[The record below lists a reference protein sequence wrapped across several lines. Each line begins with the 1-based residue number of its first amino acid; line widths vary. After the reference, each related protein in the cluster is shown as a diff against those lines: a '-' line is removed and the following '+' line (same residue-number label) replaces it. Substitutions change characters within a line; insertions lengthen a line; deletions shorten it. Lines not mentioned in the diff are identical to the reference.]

1 MLNSQERIEQ
11 IAQIAAVV
19 VLVLGCMMVLRP
31 FVTAMLWASILCF
44 STWPAYLW
52 LRGQLGDRRG
62 LASLCMTLVLVSFLV
77 VPLIAVGATLADDV
91 TALVQNIR
99 ALAEGGELQN
109 PPAWLSGLPVV
120 GETLD
125 KYWREF
131 AESREKLAEFLQSI
145 IVPARNFLLKGGL
158 SIGEGIMQLSLS
170 VFIAF
175 FFFRDGET
183 LVQTLRSGMDRIAGT
198 RTEHLVATVGATT
211 KGVVYGI
218 LGTAAVQG
226 ALAFVGFV
234 LAQVPGAVFLGLLT
248 FLLALVPMGV
258 PLVWLPVTGWL
269 FYQDQIG
276 WGIFMAL
283 WGFFVVSGVDNV
295 VKPYLI
301 SRGAKLSFL
310 PVFLGVIGGI
320 LAFGFIGIFL
330 GPTLLAVGYT
340 LAREWTSQAATR
352 PDDAPPSSE
361 DEPDAAEASAATQA
375 HSKQDAS

>member
-52 LRGQLGDRRG
+52 LRGRLGDRRG
-62 LASLCMTLVLVSFLV
+62 LAALCMTLVLVSFLV
-77 VPLIAVGATLADDV
+77 VPLVAVGATLADDV

-99 ALAEGGELQN
+99 DLLKGGLQD
-109 PPAWLSGLPVV
+109 PPTWLSGLPVV
-120 GETLD
+120 GGTLD
-125 KYWREF
+125 QYWREF
-131 AESREKLAEFLQSI
+131 AESREKLAEFLQSVLI
-145 IVPARNFLLKGGL
+145 PARNFLLKGGL
-158 SIGEGIMQLSLS
+158 SIGEGIVQLSLS

-211 KGVVYGI
+211 RGVVYGI

-234 LAQVPGAVFLGLLT
+234 IAQVPGAVFLGLLT
-248 FLLALVPMGV
+248 FILALVPMGV
-258 PLVWLPVTGWL
+258 PLVWLPVTVWL
-269 FYQDQIG
+269 FYQGSIG

-330 GPTLLAVGYT
+330 GPTLLAVGYS
-340 LAREWTSQAATR
+340 LAREWTSRASTITYGVPPTEDKDSVRTSNPSTSAPTE
-352 PDDAPPSSE
+352 DDSR
-361 DEPDAAEASAATQA
+361 
-375 HSKQDAS
+375 